1 MSAAYMLTV
10 VVLSS
15 RSLDHYV
22 VSYSVS
28 CSSLF

>member
-1 MSAAYMLTV
+1 MLGAYILT